1 MSLQQMYE
9 NCDNL
14 LQRTILTH
22 KRYLYDKI
30 NWDLKSIGI
39 LGQRGLGKTT
49 MMLQYIKENFVHT
62 DKALYVTLD
71 NPYMQSVSLIEFAKE
86 FEQYGGEVLFIDEVH
101 KYDNWSTHIK
111 NIYDSLD
118 IRVIFSGSSILQIE
132 KQNADLSRR
141 TIIYHLENLSFREY
155 LEFTGVK
162 KFNSYCMEDI
172 LQNHKVISNK
182 IKNDIKPLKY
192 FKEYLQYGSY
202 PFILEDKDTYHQK
215 IIQIINLILETDL
228 PYINK
233 IEMQQIVK
241 LKKLLYMLAI
251 NVPFIPNIT
260 DIAKATNI
268 SRPKVYEYLEH
279 LESAK
284 IINSIRS
291 KAKGYNIM
299 SKPEKLFM
307 QNTNISYALTS
318 KIDFGSARESFF
330 VNQIKNYYN
339 ANTKLVDDTI
349 FSSSQGDFLVDDKYT
364 FEITKESS
372 LERPLFATFGGK
384 NKSFK
389 QIKDIENSYVISDDI
404 EIGFKNKIPLWL
416 FGFLY

>member
-1 MSLQQMYE
+1 MSLQLMYDE
-9 NCDNL
+9 QDKL
-14 LQRTILTH
+14 LQKTSLDT

-49 MMLQYIKENFVHT
+49 MMLQYIKEYCKDT
-62 DKALYVTLD
+62 QKALYVTLD
-71 NPYMQSVSLIEFAKE
+71 NPFMQSVSLIEFARE

-111 NIYDSLD
+111 NIYDSLN
-118 IRVIFSGSSILQIE
+118 IKVVFSGSSILQIT

-155 LEFTGVK
+155 LELTNVK
-162 KFNSYCMEDI
+162 KFDSYTIEDI
-172 LQNHKVISNK
+172 LENHKSIASE
-182 IKNDIKPLKY
+182 IRAEIKPLMH
-192 FKEYLQYGSY
+192 FKEYLKYGSY
-202 PFILEDKDTYHQK
+202 PFILEDKDTYYQR
-215 IIQIINLILETDL
+215 IVQMINLILETDL

-233 IEMQQIVK
+233 IEMQQIAK

-291 KAKGYNIM
+291 KEKGYNVM

-318 KIDFGSARESFF
+318 KIDTGSARESFF
-330 VNQIKNYYN
+330 VNQIKSYYN
-339 ANTKLVDDTI
+339 SEIKLIDDTI
-349 FSSSQGDFLVDDKYT
+349 FSSQVGDFLVNDKYI
-364 FEITKESS
+364 FEV
-372 LERPLFATFGGK
+372 GGK
-384 NKSFK
+384 NKSFW
-389 QIKDIENSYVISDDI
+389 QIKDLPNSYVVSDDI

>member
-1 MSLQQMYE
+1 MSLQLMYE
-9 NCDNL
+9 NQDKL
-14 LQRTILTH
+14 LQKTSLNT

-30 NWDLKSIGI
+30 NWNLKSIGI

-49 MMLQYIKENFVHT
+49 MMLQHIKESFIGT
-62 DKALYVTLD
+62 QKALYVTLD
-71 NPYMQSVSLIEFAKE
+71 NPFMQQTSLIEFARE
-86 FEQYGGEVLFIDEVH
+86 FEQYGGEVLFVDEVH
-101 KYDNWSTHIK
+101 KYDDWSTHIK

-118 IRVIFSGSSILQIE
+118 IKIVFSGSSILQIE

-155 LEFTGVK
+155 LELTNVK
-162 KFNSYCMEDI
+162 KFKNYTIDNI
-172 LQNHKVISNK
+172 LENHQAIANEITSQ
-182 IKNDIKPLKY
+182 IKPLMH
-192 FKEYLQYGSY
+192 FKEYLQFGAY

-215 IIQIINLILETDL
+215 IVQMINLILETDL

-233 IEMQQIVK
+233 IEIQQIAK

-251 NVPFIPNIT
+251 NVPFVPNIT

-268 SRPKVYEYLEH
+268 SRPKVYEYLAH

-291 KAKGYNIM
+291 KEKGYNIM

-307 QNTNISYALTS
+307 QNTNISYSLISQINT
-318 KIDFGSARESFF
+318 GSARESFF

-339 ANTKLVDDTI
+339 LEIKLIDNTI
-349 FSSSQGDFLVDDKYT
+349 FTSKIGDFLVDDKYI
-364 FEITKESS
+364 FEV
-372 LERPLFATFGGK
+372 GGK
-384 NKSFK
+384 NKGFT
-389 QIKDIENSYVISDDI
+389 QIKDIPNSYVVADDI
-404 EIGFKNKIPLWL
+404 EIGFGNKMPLWL

>member
-1 MSLQQMYE
+1 MSLQLMYE
-9 NCDNL
+9 NCNNL
-14 LQRTILTH
+14 LQRTSLVS
-22 KRYLYDKI
+22 KRYLYNKI

-49 MMLQYIKENFVHT
+49 MMLQYIKENFNNN
-62 DKALYVTLD
+62 DKALYITLD
-71 NPYMQSVSLIEFAKE
+71 NPFMQSTSLIEFAKE

-101 KYDNWSTHIK
+101 KYNDWSTHIK

-162 KFNSYCMEDI
+162 SFNSYSLDGI
-172 LQNHKVISNK
+172 LENHKSIANN
-182 IKNDIKPLKY
+182 IKEDIKPLMH

-202 PFILEDKDTYHQK
+202 PFILEDKDTYYQK
-215 IIQIINLILETDL
+215 IVQMINLILETDL
-228 PYINK
+228 PHINK
-233 IEMQQIVK
+233 IEIQQITK

-291 KAKGYNIM
+291 KEKGYNIM

-307 QNTNISYALTS
+307 QNTNISYALTNQ
-318 KIDFGSARESFF
+318 IDMGSARESFF

-339 ANTKLVDDTI
+339 AETKLIDDTI
-349 FSSSQGDFLVDDKYT
+349 FSSNKGDFLVNNKFI
-364 FEITKESS
+364 FEI
-372 LERPLFATFGGK
+372 GGK
-384 NKSFK
+384 NKNFN
-389 QIKDIENSYVISDDI
+389 QIKDLPDSYVVSDDI
-404 EIGFKNKIPLWL
+404 EIGFKNRIPLWL

>member
-1 MSLQQMYE
+1 M
-9 NCDNL
+9 
-14 LQRTILTH
+14 
-22 KRYLYDKI
+22 
-30 NWDLKSIGI
+30 
-39 LGQRGLGKTT
+39 
-49 MMLQYIKENFVHT
+49 
-62 DKALYVTLD
+62 
-71 NPYMQSVSLIEFAKE
+71 
-86 FEQYGGEVLFIDEVH
+86 
-101 KYDNWSTHIK
+101 
-111 NIYDSLD
+111 
-118 IRVIFSGSSILQIE
+118 
-132 KQNADLSRR
+132 
-141 TIIYHLENLSFREY
+141 
-155 LEFTGVK
+155 
-162 KFNSYCMEDI
+162 
-172 LQNHKVISNK
+172 
-182 IKNDIKPLKY
+182 Y

-202 PFILEDKDTYHQK
+202 PFILEDKETYHQK
-215 IIQIINLILETDL
+215 IIQMINLILETDL

-268 SRPKVYEYLEH
+268 SRPKVYEYLKH

-291 KAKGYNIM
+291 KTKGYNIM

-318 KIDFGSARESFF
+318 KIDIGSARESFF
-330 VNQIKNYYN
+330 ANQIKNYYN

-364 FEITKESS
+364 FEV
-372 LERPLFATFGGK
+372 GGK

-404 EIGFKNKIPLWL
+404 EIGFKNKIPLYL

>member
-1 MSLQQMYE
+1 MSLQLMYE
-9 NCDNL
+9 NCNNL
-14 LQRTILTH
+14 LQRTSLTH
-22 KRYLYDKI
+22 KRYLYNKI

-49 MMLQYIKENFVHT
+49 MMLQYIKENFTHT
-62 DKALYVTLD
+62 DKALYITLD
-71 NPYMQSVSLIEFAKE
+71 NPYIQSISLIEFAKE

-101 KYDNWSTHIK
+101 KYDDWSTHIK

-118 IRVIFSGSSILQIE
+118 IKIVFSGSSILQIE

-162 KFNSYCMEDI
+162 KFDI
-172 LQNHKVISNK
+172 YSVEEILENHKSIASD
-182 IKNDIKPLKY
+182 IKSDIKPLMY

-202 PFILEDKDTYHQK
+202 PFILEDKDTYYQK
-215 IIQIINLILETDL
+215 IVQIINLILETDL
-228 PYINK
+228 PYINN
-233 IEMQQIVK
+233 IQMQQIVK

-251 NVPFIPNIT
+251 NVPFVPNVT

-268 SRPKVYEYLEH
+268 SRPKVYEYLHH

-284 IINSIRS
+284 IINSIRG
-291 KAKGYNIM
+291 KEKGYNIM

-318 KIDFGSARESFF
+318 KIDIGSARESFF

-339 ANTKLVDDTI
+339 ANTKLIDDTI
-349 FSSSQGDFLVDDKYT
+349 YVSNQGDFLVNDKYI
-364 FEITKESS
+364 FEV
-372 LERPLFATFGGK
+372 GGK

-404 EIGFKNKIPLWL
+404 EVGFKNRIPLWL